1 MRHCAAIPA
10 AHHTLTLENNLR
22 SPHTFVAQLGDN
34 TRSCNGTANSGQLPH
49 ATCSWVLDGCPVP
62 SFKGS
67 SGNVL
72 WWMIPE
78 LLPPVDAAA
87 GLLPLPAPA
96 PAPAPAD
103 MAACVCLCRRPIPRP
118 TPGPAASPWVP
129 RERGRVNSA
138 RAALPNTQVRK
149 RSRHE
154 PENSALAAGPA
165 LGANASLCSIDI
177 IASLVW
183 AGGHRSE
190 GRRSRRLAADGI

>member
-1 MRHCAAIPA
+1 MIRALAWRASCGVTKGPLATMRGDTSS
-10 AHHTLTLENNLR
+10 HHTLTLENNLR

-49 ATCSWVLDGCPVP
+49 ATWSWVLDGGPVP

-103 MAACVCLCRRPIPRP
+103 MAACVCLCRRPIPGDLHLAHGLSLSSQGMQARNQRTCSSITHAVHANVAGTSRKTAP
-118 TPGPAASPWVP
+118 WLLQAEFRAQHRSPA
-129 RERGRVNSA
+129 RVNNRIEA
-138 RAALPNTQVRK
+138 
-149 RSRHE
+149 
-154 PENSALAAGPA
+154 
-165 LGANASLCSIDI
+165 
-177 IASLVW
+177 
-183 AGGHRSE
+183 
-190 GRRSRRLAADGI
+190 

>member
-1 MRHCAAIPA
+1 MIRALAWRASCGVTKGPLATMRGDTSS
-10 AHHTLTLENNLR
+10 HHTLTLENDLR
-22 SPHTFVAQLGDN
+22 SPHTLVAQLGDN

-103 MAACVCLCRRPIPRP
+103 MAACVCFCRRPIPGDLHLAPRP
-118 TPGPAASPWVP
+118 LLEFPRNAGTQPAHLQLYHT
-129 RERGRVNSA
+129 RSA
-138 RAALPNTQVRK
+138 RK

-154 PENSALAAGPA
+154 PENGALAA
-165 LGANASLCSIDI
+165 
-177 IASLVW
+177 
-183 AGGHRSE
+183 AGRVSRSTPE
-190 GRRSRRLAADGI
+190 PSKGE